1 MTEILD
7 KQGSAENGEN
17 TSSTKE
23 QMKRKGPN
31 LTRVRNRCQSQVRE
45 SRVQRDE
52 VKQEQ
57 SLEKAQK
64 RGP

>member
-23 QMKRKGPN
+23 QMKREKTDNCTFVKIENFYLSKGIMKN
-31 LTRVRNRCQSQVRE
+31 
-45 SRVQRDE
+45 
-52 VKQEQ
+52 
-57 SLEKAQK
+57 
-64 RGP
+64 

>member
-7 KQGSAENGEN
+7 KQGSPENGEN

-23 QMKRKGPN
+23 HMKGPN
-31 LTRVRNRCQSQVRE
+31 GIRARNRCQRQVRE

-57 SLEKAQK
+57 SL
-64 RGP
+64 

>member
-1 MTEILD
+1 MVRTLQVQ
-7 KQGSAENGEN
+7 KN
-17 TSSTKE
+17 KW
-23 QMKRKGPN
+23 KGPN